1 MGRRLRPDETDF
13 PWDAAGSS
21 PGLNSTWQ
29 RLPISGIEGLSD
41 AVLGAGLDAVQMSRG
56 RMAGSLVFSEADGI
70 LYGSGSIDGR
80 VSLVGSLSEERI
92 TVGIGLAFPGGAR
105 HWHRDVPTGGVGIF
119 LAGDEHDAR
128 YAPGACYA
136 TATMTEER
144 LEQEAAGRD
153 LVLDRHALGGT
164 RIHTRPAPDAVVQA
178 LHRRVMA
185 VHAGSD
191 GDPSL
196 GPDLLSAIVA
206 HCAREPRA
214 SAGTGRRPDHGLI
227 VRRARA
233 YIAEHLDEPISLDAI
248 AAAARTSRRTLTR
261 AFCALVEESP
271 TLYAR
276 RLRLHRI
283 RHDLVSP
290 EEALTSIAII
300 AAKWGV
306 GEPGRVSGWYRE
318 LFDELPSETRAAYRQ
333 RSTAEPDF
341 GPIRIERSTG
351 CGRLGE
357 SGRDAARRAV
367 PPGRRPP

>member
-1 MGRRLRPDETDF
+1 MGRRLRSDEMEF
-13 PWDAAGSS
+13 SRNGAVGSS
-21 PGLNSTWQ
+21 RVPEPGWRL
-29 RLPISGIEGLSD
+29 LPISGIESLRD
-41 AVLGAGLDAVQMSRG
+41 AVLGAGLYAVQMSRG
-56 RMAGSLVFSEADGI
+56 RMTGSLAFSEADGI

-80 VSLVGSLSEERI
+80 AWLVGPLSEKRV

-105 HWHRDVPTGGVGIF
+105 HWHRDVATGCVGIF

-136 TATMTEER
+136 TATLTEEW
-144 LEQEAAGRD
+144 LEEEAAKRD
-153 LVLDRHALGGT
+153 LVLDSRALGGT
-164 RIHTRPAPDAVVQA
+164 RIHARPAPEAVVQA
-178 LHRRVMA
+178 LHRRVAA
-185 VHAGSD
+185 VHAGLG
-191 GDPSL
+191 GDPCL
-196 GPDLLSAIVA
+196 GPDLLSAIVV
-206 HCAREPRA
+206 HCARAPRA
-214 SAGTGRRPDHGLI
+214 TAGAGRRPDHGLI

-233 YIAEHLDEPISLDAI
+233 YIADHLDEPISLDAV

-333 RSTAEPDF
+333 RVNP
-341 GPIRIERSTG
+341 RSPT
-351 CGRLGE
+351 L
-357 SGRDAARRAV
+357 ARSA
-367 PPGRRPP
+367 

>member
-1 MGRRLRPDETDF
+1 MGCRLRPDETDIS
-13 PWDAAGSS
+13 WDSAVAAS
-21 PGLNSTWQ
+21 PGPAQAWQ
-29 RLPISGIEGLSD
+29 RLPISGIESLRD
-41 AVLGAGLDAVQMSRG
+41 AVLGAGLDAVQISCG
-56 RMAGSLVFSEADGI
+56 RMAGSLAFSESDGI

-80 VSLVGSLSEERI
+80 VSLVGSLSEKRI
-92 TVGIGLAFPGGAR
+92 TVGIGLAFPGGAQ

-144 LEQEAAGRD
+144 LEQEAARRD
-153 LVLDRHALGGT
+153 LVLDRRAIGGT
-164 RIHTRPAPDAVVQA
+164 RIHTRPAPDAVVQS

-185 VHAGSD
+185 VHAGSG
-191 GDPSL
+191 GDLRL
-196 GPDLLSAIVA
+196 GPDLLSAIIL
-206 HCAREPRA
+206 HCARAPRA
-214 SAGTGRRPDHGLI
+214 TAGAGRRPDHGLI

-233 YIAEHLDEPISLDAI
+233 YIADHLDEPISLEAV

-300 AAKWGV
+300 AAKWGA

-318 LFDELPSETRAAYRQ
+318 LFDELPSETRAAYR
-333 RSTAEPDF
+333 
-341 GPIRIERSTG
+341 
-351 CGRLGE
+351 
-357 SGRDAARRAV
+357 RRV
-367 PPGRRPP
+367 NPRPPTLAQSA

>member
-1 MGRRLRPDETDF
+1 
-13 PWDAAGSS
+13 
-21 PGLNSTWQ
+21 
-29 RLPISGIEGLSD
+29 
-41 AVLGAGLDAVQMSRG
+41 
-56 RMAGSLVFSEADGI
+56 MAGSLAFSEDDGI

-80 VSLVGSLSEERI
+80 VSLVGPLSEKRI

-128 YAPGACYA
+128 YSAGACYA
-136 TATMTEER
+136 TATLTEER
-144 LEQEAAGRD
+144 LEDDAARCD
-153 LVLDRHALGGT
+153 LVLDRRALGGT
-164 RIHTRPAPDAVVQA
+164 RIHARPASEAVVQS

-191 GDPSL
+191 GDRCL
-196 GPDLLSAIVA
+196 GPDFLSAIVA
-206 HCAREPRA
+206 HCAREPRTN
-214 SAGTGRRPDHGLI
+214 AGTGRRPDHGLI

-233 YIAEHLDEPISLDAI
+233 YIADHLDEPISLDSV

-290 EEALTSIAII
+290 EEAVTSIAII
-300 AAKWGV
+300 AAKWGA
-306 GEPGRVSGWYRE
+306 GEPGRVSGWYRD

-333 RSTAEPDF
+333 RVS
-341 GPIRIERSTG
+341 RRSPT
-351 CGRLGE
+351 L
-357 SGRDAARRAV
+357 ARSA
-367 PPGRRPP
+367 

>member
-1 MGRRLRPDETDF
+1 MGRRLRPYETDF
-13 PWDAAGSS
+13 SRDGVVDASLGSARA
-21 PGLNSTWQ
+21 WQ
-29 RLPISGIEGLSD
+29 RLAISGIESLRD

-56 RMAGSLVFSEADGI
+56 RMAGSLAFSEADGI

-80 VSLVGSLSEERI
+80 VSLVGSLSEKRI

-105 HWHRDVPTGGVGIF
+105 HWHRDVATGGVGIF

-136 TATMTEER
+136 TATLTEER
-144 LEQEAAGRD
+144 LEEEAARRD
-153 LVLDRHALGGT
+153 LVLDRSVLGGT
-164 RIHTRPAPDAVVQA
+164 RIHARPAPDAVVQA

-185 VHAGSD
+185 VHTGLG
-191 GDPSL
+191 GDPCL
-196 GPDLLSAIVA
+196 APDILSAIVA
-206 HCAREPRA
+206 HCAREPQTMV
-214 SAGTGRRPDHGLI
+214 GTGRRTDHGLI

-233 YIAEHLDEPISLDAI
+233 YIADHLEEPISLDAV

-290 EEALTSIAII
+290 EEARTSIAII

-333 RSTAEPDF
+333 TVNLRH
-341 GPIRIERSTG
+341 
-351 CGRLGE
+351 
-357 SGRDAARRAV
+357 
-367 PPGRRPP
+367 

>member
-1 MGRRLRPDETDF
+1 MGCRLRPDETDF
-13 PWDAAGSS
+13 SWDGAAGSS
-21 PGLNSTWQ
+21 PGLKSTWQ
-29 RLPISGIEGLSD
+29 RLPISGIEGLRD

-56 RMAGSLVFSEADGI
+56 RMAGSLAFSEEDGI

-144 LEQEAAGRD
+144 LAQEAAGRD
-153 LVLDRHALGGT
+153 LALDRRALGGT
-164 RIHTRPAPDAVVQA
+164 RVHARPAPEAVVQA

-185 VHAGSD
+185 VHAGSG
-191 GDPSL
+191 GDDLRL

-214 SAGTGRRPDHGLI
+214 AAGTGRRPDHGLI

-233 YIAEHLDEPISLDAI
+233 YIAEHLDEPISLDAV
-248 AAAARTSRRTLTR
+248 AVAARTSRRTLTR

-290 EEALTSIAII
+290 KEALTSIAII
-300 AAKWGV
+300 AAKWGA

-318 LFDELPSETRAAYRQ
+318 LFGELPSETRATYRQ
-333 RSTAEPDF
+333 RVN
-341 GPIRIERSTG
+341 G
-351 CGRLGE
+351 
-357 SGRDAARRAV
+357 
-367 PPGRRPP
+367 